1 MDLEDLAPWA
11 EAFAAFCARF
21 DDLFARSESRRQMR
35 KYLRGLVAP
44 LERKTSWQLAELAQD
59 TTPDRMQRLLYRV
72 PWDAEATRD
81 RLEQFVIERFG
92 DPDGIG
98 VLDETGIPKKGTR
111 SVGVAKQYCG
121 AVGKLENCQVATL
134 LSYTSAHGHIF
145 LDRRLY
151 LPEAWSQDPER
162 RERAHVPAA
171 VGFQTK
177 PQQARAMLEHAW
189 ELGVPMRWVT
199 GDSVYGESTP
209 LRQAIERAG
218 KWYVLAVT
226 SVTRVWRERPA
237 LLAPAEQTGGRP
249 RRKVRLAPG
258 APRAQTV
265 AGVVADLSR
274 QRWRRLSVGA
284 GAKGARIYDWAC
296 LRVIESRDDLPGP
309 EVWLLARRA
318 VSHPDEI
325 AYYLS
330 CAPRSIPLRQLA
342 QVASARYTV
351 EQCIEEAKGETG
363 FDRYEVRTWSSWYRH
378 ITLTMLAHA
387 WLADRRQ
394 QAGAGEKIRASRT
407 GATERA
413 GGAASA
419 RDRLA
424 PTRPLAP

>member
-1 MDLEDLAPWA
+1 MELEELAPWA

-21 DDLFARSESRRQMR
+21 DDLFARSESRRQAR

-44 LERKTSWQLAELAQD
+44 LERKTSWQLAELARD

-72 PWDAEATRD
+72 PWDAEAARD
-81 RLEQFVIERFG
+81 RLEQFVVERFG
-92 DPDGIG
+92 DVEGIG

-111 SVGVAKQYCG
+111 SVGAAKQYCG

-134 LSYTSAHGHIF
+134 LTYASARGHVF

-151 LPEAWSQDPER
+151 LPEAWCRDQQR
-162 RERAHVPAA
+162 RSRAHVPET

-177 PQQARAMLEHAW
+177 PEQARAMLAHAW
-189 ELGVPMRWVT
+189 AVGVPMQWVT

-226 SVTRVWRERPA
+226 SVTRVWQERPA
-237 LLAPAEQTGGRP
+237 LLAPADWTGGRP

-258 APRAQTV
+258 APKAQTV
-265 AGVVADLSR
+265 ADVVAQLPR
-274 QRWRRLSVGA
+274 QRWRRLSVGM
-284 GAKGARIYDWAC
+284 GAKGPRVYHWAS

-309 EVWLLARRA
+309 EVWLLARRS
-318 VSHPDEI
+318 VSQPDEI
-325 AYYLS
+325 AYYLAS
-330 CAPRSIPLRQLA
+330 APASVSLLRLA
-342 QVASARYTV
+342 EVASTRYTV

-363 FDRYEVRTWSSWYRH
+363 FDGYAVRTWPSWYRH

-387 WLADRRQ
+387 WLAERRSQ
-394 QAGAGEKIRASRT
+394 PEAGSGGKGGPGRAD
-407 GATERA
+407 GAR
-413 GGAASA
+413 GAAPA
-419 RDRLA
+419 RNRLA
-424 PTRPLAP
+424 TAPPLPA

>member
-1 MDLEDLAPWA
+1 
-11 EAFAAFCARF
+11 
-21 DDLFARSESRRQMR
+21 
-35 KYLRGLVAP
+35 
-44 LERKTSWQLAELAQD
+44 
-59 TTPDRMQRLLYRV
+59 MQRLLYRV
-72 PWDAEATRD
+72 PWDTEAARD
-81 RLEQFVIERFG
+81 RLEQFVVERFG
-92 DPDGIG
+92 DTEGIG

-134 LSYTSAHGHIF
+134 LTYASGRGHVF

-151 LPEAWSQDPER
+151 LPETWSGNAER
-162 RERAHVPAA
+162 RDRAHVPAT
-171 VGFQTK
+171 VRFQTK
-177 PQQARAMLEHAW
+177 PELARAMLEHAW

-209 LRQAIERAG
+209 LRQAIEGAG

-237 LLAPAEQTGGRP
+237 LLAPAEHTGGRP

-258 APRAQTV
+258 APKPQTV
-265 AGVVADLSR
+265 AVMVAQLPR
-274 QRWRRLSVGA
+274 QRWRRLSVGM
-284 GAKGARIYDWAC
+284 GAKGPRIYDWVR

-309 EVWLLARRA
+309 EVWLLARRS
-318 VSHPDEI
+318 VSQPDEL

-363 FDRYEVRTWSSWYRH
+363 FDRYEVRTWPSWYRH

-394 QAGAGEKIRASRT
+394 QAGAGGKIRTSRT

-424 PTRPLAP
+424 PTRPLEP